1 MNVKVKINISTED
14 FSLDEILELIE
25 WKLDALQKEMP
36 GKVNFSMAGYE
47 INTNK

>member
-1 MNVKVKINISTED
+1 MNVNVKICISTED
-14 FSLDEILELIE
+14 FSLEEILELIE

-47 INTNK
+47 INANK